1 MTSGNKPG
9 QPSEDAPLPGFA
21 GTPPNA
27 SLGEETLPIVG
38 VGVAVVDEGHLL
50 LVQRGRDPGRGL
62 WAVPGGKVRLGE
74 PMKTAAR
81 REVLEE
87 TGLEVEIG
95 EAVWVGEYIEEE
107 HHIVLID
114 FAGTVVGGE
123 LQAAD
128 DAQDARWVPL
138 DEASEYPLTTTMYD
152 LVDTLRS

>member
-1 MTSGNKPG
+1 M
-9 QPSEDAPLPGFA
+9 ED
-21 GTPPNA
+21 
-27 SLGEETLPIVG
+27 GEI
-38 VGVAVVDEGHLL
+38 L

-62 WAVPGGKVRLGE
+62 WAVPGGKVRHGE
-74 PMKTAAR
+74 PMKAAAR

-87 TGLEVEIG
+87 TGLEVEVG
-95 EAVWVGEYIEEE
+95 EVVWVGEYIEGE

-123 LQAAD
+123 LKAAD

-138 DEASEYPLTTTMYD
+138 ETASEHPLTTTMYD